1 MTPDAA
7 LIAKAILMLKTD
19 VDYAKDY
26 VFPVALSFFS
36 ALMGG
41 ITAYYINDRQEKIKA
56 EREKLNSSNSLMM
69 ISFQMINTLVAIKGN
84 YIGLEFKNPLQRAL
98 AINEILFNASEVNFD
113 IGRLSFIK
121 KIPTSNKTFLQKLS
135 FFFKYKMLNRQL
147 HMPSDEEI
155 AKTWRNIARI
165 DAFLFNYNFVLN
177 ILLVRNKLDADV
189 RERLSKISN
198 ARRPYLEFHLDKI
211 NEVIGATELSK
222 YIDLTE
228 NLVSLI
234 DFLIKEIDSFIINFP
249 QIAESNIELTKVNKE
264 RLSRIVL
271 NKPAYLAALIPIVQP
286 DFELVSLQ
294 VGMSQEEAK
303 RRYSYSAWY

>member
-1 MTPDAA
+1 MTPDAV

-41 ITAYYINDRQEKIKA
+41 VTAYYINNRQEKIKA

-69 ISFQMINTLVAIKGN
+69 ISFQMINTLVTIKGN
-84 YIGLEFKNPLQRAL
+84 YIGLHFKNPLQRAL
-98 AINEILFNASEVNFD
+98 AINEILFNAREVNFD
-113 IGRLSFIK
+113 IGRLAFIK

-135 FFFKYKMLNRQL
+135 FFLKYKVLNRQP

-165 DAFLFNYNFVLN
+165 DALLFNYNFVLN
-177 ILLVRNKLDADV
+177 SLVVRNKLDADV

-198 ARRPYLEFHLDKI
+198 ARRPVLEFHLDKI
-211 NEVIGATELSK
+211 NEVIGAAELSK

-234 DFLIKEIDSFIINFP
+234 DFLIREIDSFIIEFP
-249 QIAESNIELTKVNKE
+249 LIAESNIELTKVNKE
-264 RLSRIVL
+264 RLSRVIL

-303 RRYSYSAWY
+303 RRYTYSAWY

>member
-1 MTPDAA
+1 MTPDAV

-41 ITAYYINDRQEKIKA
+41 ITAYYINNRQEKIKA

-84 YIGLEFKNPLQRAL
+84 YIGLRFKNPLQRAL

-121 KIPTSNKTFLQKLS
+121 KIPTSNKTLLQKWS

-165 DAFLFNYNFVLN
+165 DAFLFNYNFALN
-177 ILLVRNKLDADV
+177 ILHVRNKLDADV

-198 ARRPYLEFHLDKI
+198 ARRPVLEFNLDQI
-211 NEVIGATELSK
+211 NEVIGAAELSK

-234 DFLIKEIDSFIINFP
+234 DFLIKEIDSFIIEFP
-249 QIAESNIELTKVNKE
+249 QIAESNIELTKINKE

-271 NKPAYLAALIPIVQP
+271 NKPAYLASLIPIAQP
-286 DFELVSLQ
+286 DFELVTLQ
-294 VGMSQEEAK
+294 VGMSQEEAM